1 MTSNPANPA
10 NPINPINPI
19 NPSASRTS
27 STSSTPSTP
36 STLQPL
42 RIAIAGLGAIG
53 KSLARTLAAGGVPG
67 AVLAS
72 VSAKNLD
79 RAREFVSTLPVT
91 AAVLPISE
99 LEPSAD
105 LVVECAPGALL
116 PQIVGPFLR
125 AKKQAVVLSVGALLS
140 NPDLIDQAREQGGTL
155 LVPTGALIGLDAVIA
170 AAEGTIH
177 SVTMVTRK
185 PPNGLAGAPYLV
197 DNQIEVDGLTEPKCI
212 FKGTAREAARGFPAN
227 VNVVA
232 ALSLA
237 GIGPDRT
244 TMEIWADPTVTR
256 NVHSIEVDSD
266 SARFRM
272 TMENIPSD
280 NPKTGRIVAQSVVAL
295 LRKMNANFRVGT

>member
-1 MTSNPANPA
+1 MTTSTVTATA
-10 NPINPINPI
+10 TATATTTA
-19 NPSASRTS
+19 AS
-27 STSSTPSTP
+27 PK
-36 STLQPL
+36 PL

-67 AVLAS
+67 VTLSA

-79 RAREFVSTLPVT
+79 RAREFVETLPVK
-91 AAVLPISE
+91 AAVLAIAD
-99 LEPSAD
+99 LEPNAD
-105 LVVECAPGALL
+105 VVVECAPGALL
-116 PQIVGPFLR
+116 PQIVTPFLKAR
-125 AKKQAVVLSVGALLS
+125 KHAIVLSVGALLS
-140 NPDLIDQAREQGGTL
+140 HPDLIELARAAGGTL

-185 PPNGLAGAPYLV
+185 PPNGLVGAPYLV
-197 DNQIEVDGLTEPKCI
+197 ENHIEVDGLTEPKRV
-212 FKGTAREAARGFPAN
+212 FKGNAREAARGFPAN
-227 VNVVA
+227 LNVVA

-244 TMEIWADPTVTR
+244 TLEIWADPTVTR

-272 TMENIPSD
+272 TMENIPSE

>member
-1 MTSNPANPA
+1 MT
-10 NPINPINPI
+10 
-19 NPSASRTS
+19 ASTVTATATATATTTAAS
-27 STSSTPSTP
+27 PK
-36 STLQPL
+36 PL

-53 KSLARTLAAGGVPG
+53 KSLARTLAAGGIPG
-67 AVLAS
+67 VTLSA

-79 RAREFVSTLPVT
+79 RAREFVETLPVK
-91 AAVLPISE
+91 AAVLAIAD
-99 LEPSAD
+99 LEPNAD
-105 LVVECAPGALL
+105 VVVECAPGALL
-116 PQIVGPFLR
+116 PQIVTPFLKAR
-125 AKKQAVVLSVGALLS
+125 KHAIVLSVGALLS
-140 NPDLIDQAREQGGTL
+140 HPDLIELARAAGGTL

-185 PPNGLAGAPYLV
+185 PPNGLVGAPYLV
-197 DNQIEVDGLTEPKCI
+197 ENHIEVDGLTEPKRV
-212 FKGTAREAARGFPAN
+212 FKGNAREAARGFPAN
-227 VNVVA
+227 LNVVA

-244 TMEIWADPTVTR
+244 TLEIWADPTVTR

-272 TMENIPSD
+272 TMENIPSE

>member
-1 MTSNPANPA
+1 MTTSTVTATATATAPTTA
-10 NPINPINPI
+10 
-19 NPSASRTS
+19 AS
-27 STSSTPSTP
+27 PK
-36 STLQPL
+36 PL

-53 KSLARTLAAGGVPG
+53 KSLARTLAAGSIPGVTLS
-67 AVLAS
+67 A

-79 RAREFVSTLPVT
+79 RAREFVETLPVK
-91 AAVLPISE
+91 AAVLAIAD
-99 LEPSAD
+99 LEPNAD
-105 LVVECAPGALL
+105 VVVECAPGALL
-116 PQIVGPFLR
+116 PQIVTPFLKAR
-125 AKKQAVVLSVGALLS
+125 KHAIVLSVGALLS
-140 NPDLIDQAREQGGTL
+140 HPDLIELARAAGGTL

-185 PPNGLAGAPYLV
+185 PPNGLVGAPYLV
-197 DNQIEVDGLTEPKCI
+197 ENHIEVDGLTEPKRV
-212 FKGTAREAARGFPAN
+212 FKGNAREAARGFPAN
-227 VNVVA
+227 LNVVA

-244 TMEIWADPTVTR
+244 TLEIWADPTVTR

-272 TMENIPSD
+272 TMENIPSE
-280 NPKTGRIVAQSVVAL
+280 NPKTGRIVAQSVIAL

>member
-1 MTSNPANPA
+1 M
-10 NPINPINPI
+10 
-19 NPSASRTS
+19 
-27 STSSTPSTP
+27 
-36 STLQPL
+36 

-53 KSLARTLAAGGVPG
+53 KSIARTLAAGGVPG
-67 AVLAS
+67 GVLAS